1 MAKNQVQFQKG
12 LSLPHFLKQYGT
24 ESQCHGAL
32 FNWRWPSGFIC
43 PECGHTGYCEIV
55 GRGVYQC
62 HRCHRQ
68 TSVTSTTIFEYTK
81 LPLATWFLG
90 MYLLTQTKNGVS
102 ALELKRQ
109 LGIGYNAAWRM
120 KHKLLQVMKERD
132 DSKPLSGTIQ
142 VDDAYWGGE
151 RSGGKRGRGAPGKTP
166 FVAALQT
173 NEEGHP
179 IAMCFTKLKGFR
191 KAEIA
196 RWAQRHLTAGSLVV
210 SDGLN
215 CFTGVKTAGCQHEA
229 IVTGGGPAS
238 VTLEAFTWI
247 NTMIG
252 NVKNSMHGSYHA
264 ISERHLPRYLAEFC
278 YRFNRRY
285 KLEEMIPR
293 LGYIAVRTPPMP
305 QRLLSMAEARG

>member
-24 ESQCHGAL
+24 KSQCHDTL
-32 FNWRWPSGFIC
+32 FNWRWPSGFTC
-43 PECGHTGYCEIV
+43 PECGHVGYCKIA

-68 TSVTSTTIFEYTK
+68 TSVISGTIFEHTK
-81 LPLATWFLG
+81 LPLTTWFLG
-90 MYLLTQTKNGVS
+90 MYILTQTKNGVS

-109 LGIGYNAAWRM
+109 LGIGYNATWRL

-132 DSKPLSGTIQ
+132 DGKPLSGTIQ

-151 RSGGKRGRGAPGKTP
+151 HGGGKRGRDAPGKTP
-166 FVAALQT
+166 FVATVQT
-173 NEEGHP
+173 NEDGHP
-179 IAMCFTKLKGFR
+179 IAMRFTKLKGFR
-191 KAEIA
+191 KEEIA
-196 RWAQRHLTAGSLVV
+196 QWAQRHLTADSLVV

-264 ISERHLPRYLAEFC
+264 ISDRHLPRYLAEFC

-285 KLEEMIPR
+285 KLEDMIPR
-293 LGYIAVRTPPMP
+293 LGYVQIT
-305 QRLLSMAEARG
+305 

>member
-24 ESQCHGAL
+24 ESQCHSAL

-43 PECGHTGYCEIV
+43 PECEHTGYCEIV

-68 TSVTSTTIFEYTK
+68 TSVTSSTIFEYTK
-81 LPLATWFLG
+81 LPLTTWFLG

-166 FVAALQT
+166 FVAAVQT
-173 NEEGHP
+173 NEDGHP
-179 IAMCFTKLKGFR
+179 VAMCFTKLKGFR
-191 KAEIA
+191 KEEIA

-285 KLEEMIPR
+285 KLEDMIPR